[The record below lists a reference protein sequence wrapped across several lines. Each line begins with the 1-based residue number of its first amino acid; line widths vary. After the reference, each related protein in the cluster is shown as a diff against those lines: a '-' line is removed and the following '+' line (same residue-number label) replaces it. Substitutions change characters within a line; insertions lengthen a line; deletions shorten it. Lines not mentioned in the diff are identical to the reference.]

1 MDSMDNPQSQGAS
14 ATPGKY
20 TKHIMVCVRER
31 KPGHPKGSCGQCGG
45 EQIRKDFAD
54 LLKSHGLKGP
64 MRASKT
70 HCLDA
75 CEMGAVVVVY
85 PDDVWYVN
93 VRREDVPHIFEASVL
108 RDEVYAPRLATEAT
122 WNQLAALRDQAKNSS
137 PGSAKSHG
145 ERDKKDKKA
154 KKK

>member
-1 MDSMDNPQSQGAS
+1 MSTEQHSDAPAS
-14 ATPGKY
+14 PGKY

-31 KPGHPKGSCGQCGG
+31 KPGHPKGSCGECGG

-108 RDEVYAPRLATEAT
+108 NDDVYAPRLATEAT
-122 WNQLAALRDQAKNSS
+122 WQQLADMRAQVK
-137 PGSAKSHG
+137 
-145 ERDKKDKKA
+145 DKKDKKA

>member
-1 MDSMDNPQSQGAS
+1 M
-14 ATPGKY
+14 PGKY
-20 TKHIMVCVRER
+20 EKHIMVCVRER
-31 KPGHPKGSCGQCGG
+31 KPGHPKGSCGECGG

-54 LLKSHGLKGP
+54 LLKQHELKGR

-85 PDDVWYVN
+85 PDDIWYVN

-108 RDEVYAPRLATEAT
+108 QDEVYLPRLATSET
-122 WNQLAALRDQAKNSS
+122 WEELKALR
-137 PGSAKSHG
+137 
-145 ERDKKDKKA
+145 ERPKERELPVHSTVQDGQKFKKDKKDKKA
-154 KKK
+154 KKKY

>member
-1 MDSMDNPQSQGAS
+1 MAS
-14 ATPGKY
+14 EQNQDAPATPGKY

-31 KPGHPKGSCGQCGG
+31 KPGHPKGSCGECGG

-93 VRREDVPHIFEASVL
+93 VRREDVQPIFEASVL
-108 RDEVYAPRLATEAT
+108 NDDVYGPRLATEAT
-122 WNQLAALRDQAKNSS
+122 WHQLAAMR
-137 PGSAKSHG
+137 
-145 ERDKKDKKA
+145 ERGKHSDEKPLQQYREHDKKDKKE
-154 KKK
+154 KKKKK

>member
-1 MDSMDNPQSQGAS
+1 MSDIR
-14 ATPGKY
+14 GKY

-31 KPGHPKGSCGQCGG
+31 DLGSSKGSCGACGG

-54 LLKSHGLKGP
+54 LLKSHGLKDT

-93 VRREDVPHIFEASVL
+93 VRCEDVPHIFEASVL
-108 RDEVYAPRLATEAT
+108 KDDVYAPRLATEAT
-122 WNQLAALRDQAKNSS
+122 WKQLKALRSQAK
-137 PGSAKSHG
+137 ASH
-145 ERDKKDKKA
+145 DKHTKDKKT